1 MIYFDHVATTPM
13 SREALDTYR
22 EVAENFYANSES
34 LHQAGNA
41 AGQLVNESKATIA
54 NLLDV
59 PVEGWSSPVVGLRVT
74 TLAFKVLP
82 WVLQRR
88 RFWSVR
94 WNIRQSMKS

>member
-41 AGQLVNESKATIA
+41 AGQLVNEAKATIA
-54 NLLDV
+54 KLLDV
-59 PVEGWSSPVVGLRVT
+59 PVEGLIFTSGGTESNH
-74 TLAFKVLP
+74 LAFKASP
-82 WVLQRR
+82 RARQRR
-88 RFWSVR
+88 EFW
-94 WNIRQSMKS
+94 